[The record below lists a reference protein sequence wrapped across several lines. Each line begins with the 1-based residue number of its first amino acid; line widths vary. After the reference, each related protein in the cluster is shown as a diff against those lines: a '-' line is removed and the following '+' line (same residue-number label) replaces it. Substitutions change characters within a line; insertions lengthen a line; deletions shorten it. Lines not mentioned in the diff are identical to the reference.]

1 MKKLLYLFVV
11 LLNLFPMKSHAQVD
25 GEDLPLNPP
34 TLRIS
39 TTEEFVDYR
48 FYYTLNPLCR
58 HCWRL
63 IITPNLIIQDNFLGT
78 VELQNCKLLTNQKNF
93 IKYKCTNIY
102 TPGITD
108 IIEFKIGDWDPTFKA
123 YIVTRNNFEIDGRHV
138 SRQTYLIDSSKQEK
152 D

>member
-1 MKKLLYLFVV
+1 MKKCVYYFISLLI
-11 LLNLFPMKSHAQVD
+11 LLPIKSHAKIASN
-25 GEDLPLNPP
+25 EFIYNPP

-138 SRQTYLIDSSKQEK
+138 SRQTYLIDSPKQEK